1 MASPAFAPESTAESV
16 PLEDKVRQRAYEL
29 YLSRGSEPGS
39 ELDDWFR
46 AEQELQ
52 SAPTGKPKE

>member
-1 MASPAFAPESTAESV
+1 MASPTLAPQSTADSV
-16 PLEDKVRQRAYEL
+16 PLEDEVRQRAYEL

-52 SAPTGKPKE
+52 QAPTGKMKE